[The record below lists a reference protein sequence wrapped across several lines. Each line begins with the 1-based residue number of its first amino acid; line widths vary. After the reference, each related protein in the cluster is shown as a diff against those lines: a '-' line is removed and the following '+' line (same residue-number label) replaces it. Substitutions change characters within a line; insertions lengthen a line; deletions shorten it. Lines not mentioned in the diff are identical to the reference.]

1 MSSSTRRSTPE
12 SRRLTAALAALTL
25 AATGMLAGCAP
36 SDERVVQGRYGPDA
50 PIAVLNR
57 TIGDGRYTIGY
68 SLWIYVAPRE
78 SPVSVSCTVV
88 DGSGRV
94 AFFADL
100 ERTAEPGRWTK
111 LAAEGTFDLPEVT
124 LGIRCAP
131 ATVATL
137 EVVLRDVRL
146 DVLEL

>member
-1 MSSSTRRSTPE
+1 MSSSTRRCTPE
-12 SRRLTAALAALTL
+12 RRRLTAALAAAAVAAALLT
-25 AATGMLAGCAP
+25 GCAP
-36 SDERVVQGRYGPDA
+36 SQERVVQGRFGPNS

-57 TIGDGRYTIGY
+57 TIEDGRYTIGY
-68 SLWIYVAPRE
+68 SLWIYIAPRGG
-78 SPVSVSCTVV
+78 PVSVSCFVV

-100 ERTAEPGRWTK
+100 ERTAAPGRWTK

-131 ATVATL
+131 AQDATL

-146 DVLEL
+146 DVVEL

>member
-1 MSSSTRRSTPE
+1 VAVAV
-12 SRRLTAALAALTL
+12 TA
-25 AATGMLAGCAP
+25 MLAGCAP
-36 SDERVVQGRYGPDA
+36 SDERVVQGRYGPDE

-57 TIGDGRYTIGY
+57 TIGDGRYSIGY

-78 SPVSVSCTVV
+78 QPVSVSCTVV
-88 DGSGRV
+88 DASGRV

-100 ERTAEPGRWTK
+100 ARVAESGRWTK
-111 LAAEGTFDLPEVT
+111 LTAEGTFDLPEVT

-131 ATVATL
+131 AQDSTL

-146 DVLEL
+146 DVVEF